1 MILKNKKEI
10 ERTFKIL
17 FEIEKNDK
25 VYVVYKDIN
34 TLNIYG
40 GRKEGSVLKPLI
52 NEEYDIIND
61 VLNKISGE

>member
-10 ERTFKIL
+10 ERTFKVL
-17 FEIEKNDK
+17 FEIEKNNK
-25 VYVVYKDIN
+25 IYVVYKDIN

-40 GRKEGSVLKPLI
+40 GRKEGSSLKPLI

-61 VLNKISGE
+61 VLNKVSGE

>member
-1 MILKNKKEI
+1 MILKNKKET
-10 ERTFKIL
+10 ERTFKVL

>member
-10 ERTFKIL
+10 ERTFKVL

-40 GRKEGSVLKPLI
+40 GRKEGSFLKPLI